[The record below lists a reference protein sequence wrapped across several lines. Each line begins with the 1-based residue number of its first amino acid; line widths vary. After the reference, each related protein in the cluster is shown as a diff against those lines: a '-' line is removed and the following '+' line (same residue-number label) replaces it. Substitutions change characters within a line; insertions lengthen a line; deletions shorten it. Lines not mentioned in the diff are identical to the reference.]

1 MLDRF
6 LVVGLGGSGGRTVR
20 NLRAELNRRLFAA
33 GYRDGL
39 PAGWNFLHVD
49 VPKLC
54 DIEDAG
60 VDTDLPYL
68 GLATEGV
75 SYRQID
81 GLVNGRSKA
90 AKSYAS
96 GWRPNP
102 NLAVEPTLGAG
113 QMRAVGRMVA
123 TAGVTKL
130 AAGLRRALADVGSA
144 DPTELSAVSSAV
156 QSEKA
161 GGTTWVIVISSL
173 SGGAGAGMFLDVCD
187 AFRMLDPAVSPH
199 LIGLLYAPDIFPDVK
214 GASAQGI
221 MPNALAAYAEL
232 LASYWNGEAPEA
244 NEFALLETPE
254 LLVTRGQTRRG
265 PSYPFII
272 SRTNGQVTL
281 KTQHEVF
288 GLTAAALATLML
300 SDRLQQN
307 FSESLTGNWPSAG
320 HRPDSS
326 GLTRS
331 DDDLQPISSLGYAS
345 LSIGRE
351 RFTTYAAQRF
361 AGLLGMRVLE
371 GHRQQADENISD
383 AEILPSVVAQ
393 NLELFLANC
402 GLREKGPDDNDVL
415 DALRGGPDATWR
427 DKLSAEVELVLG
439 TVTKGKTTL
448 DRDGA
453 QAALTNT
460 INARRVSFLAENKV
474 SIDTNAEG
482 WVTDVQG
489 HILAAVCQSLVNSGG
504 RGTVALLEA
513 ASRYL
518 TDEVAPELRTD
529 AASWERAAGT
539 SAGDLVA
546 GILQKAAKKIQTT
559 SGDLRQAAQGGV
571 RKWRNMGE
579 VQLHLLAAELVQN
592 LAKEFLDPLRRT
604 IDDAVD
610 QLQEE
615 TDGLVGNPSPLRR
628 WAAGAVP
635 DELLPTEY
643 ETLLEDPK
651 TWPSI
656 YETLMKSQT
665 GISFAETAQQAALGV
680 AVKNSNP
687 LVTRQPW
694 SPPFT
699 VLSTSSSA
707 AQGKFLLDLRLPM
720 LLQIS
725 YSWLETADS
734 SFARHASERLQDW
747 LTTSEDGR
755 SAASRKRDF
764 LAGLEHTLNVAR
776 PLIDLE
782 NAALARIHGDAEIAN
797 DFERFLTPFPLESTA
812 EIATEVK
819 KVLSS
824 AGFDDTQQAGAF
836 DPASNQTTFG
846 LLTVPRGPVSPLV
859 VNSIAEPLA
868 ADASARADWSN
879 YWQARRSRPL
889 LQAMPAPLAFRHAV
903 ISGWFVARLLGCVDL
918 ELVASPKVLF
928 DGHWLGFGQ
937 FLGGPPTKPQH
948 VLGSLLESFPLA
960 LVRAVRAD
968 EKALA
973 PYQALAS
980 YGMPTSDGE
989 NALPGVVEEWLKSGV
1004 LPRGGRGAILSAET
1018 TADGMDARRAVL
1030 GGILDQAQKDYS
1042 EIAEDEFVH
1051 FGDDHVRRQWEI
1063 SKAALL
1069 IVDQLRWALSA
1080 FGTTK
1085 PSPTL

>member
-20 NLRAELNRRLFAA
+20 KLRAELIRRLSAG

-39 PAGWNFLHVD
+39 PAGWYFLHVD
-49 VPKLC
+49 VPEVC
-54 DIEDAG
+54 DIKDEL
-60 VDTDLPYL
+60 TDRGLPYI
-68 GLATEGV
+68 GLASGGI

-90 AKSYAS
+90 AKSYVS

-113 QMRAVGRMVA
+113 QMRAVGRMVS

-130 AAGLRRALADVGSA
+130 AAGLRRALAEVDSA
-144 DPTELSAVSSAV
+144 DPTQLSAVSSAV
-156 QSEKA
+156 QSEKT
-161 GGTTWVIVISSL
+161 GGTTWVIVVSSL

-187 AFRMLDPAVSPH
+187 AFRMLDPAVSSH
-199 LIGLLYAPDIFPDVK
+199 LIGMLYAPDIFPDVK
-214 GASAQGI
+214 GAAAQGI

-232 LASYWNGEAPEA
+232 LASYWNREAPEA

-254 LLVTRGQTRRG
+254 LLVTQGQSRRG

-272 SRTNGQVTL
+272 SRTNGKVTL

-300 SDRLQQN
+300 SDGLQQR

-320 HRPDSS
+320 HRLDSS
-326 GLTRS
+326 GLTKI
-331 DDDLQPISSLGYAS
+331 DEDLQPLSSLGYAS

-361 AGLLGMRVLE
+361 AGQLGMRLLE
-371 GHRQQADENISD
+371 GHRQQADETMSD
-383 AEILPSVVAQ
+383 AEILPSLVAQ
-393 NLELFLANC
+393 NLELFLDNC
-402 GLREKGPDDNDVL
+402 GLKEKGPDDNDVL

-439 TVTKGKTTL
+439 TVTLGKTSL

-460 INARRVSFLAENKV
+460 INARRVSFLAEHKV
-474 SIDTNAEG
+474 LIDTNAEK
-482 WVTDVQG
+482 WVNDVQAR
-489 HILAAVCQSLVNSGG
+489 ILDAVSQSLLNNGG
-504 RGTVALLEA
+504 RGAVALLEA
-513 ASRYL
+513 ASLYL
-518 TDEVAPELRTD
+518 TKEVAPELRTD
-529 AASWERAAGT
+529 ATKWERAVGT

-579 VQLHLLAAELVQN
+579 VQLHLLGAELVQD
-592 LAKEFLDPLRRT
+592 LARGFLDPLRRT
-604 IDDAVD
+604 IDDALD

-615 TDGLVGNPSPLRR
+615 TDELAGHPPSLRR

-635 DELLPTEY
+635 DELLPTDY

-651 TWPSI
+651 TWPSV

-665 GISFAETAQQAALGV
+665 GIPFAETAQQAALGA

-687 LVTRQPW
+687 LVKRQPW

-699 VLSTSSSA
+699 ILNTSSTA
-707 AQGKFLLDLRLPM
+707 AQAKFLLDLRLSV

-734 SFARHASERLQDW
+734 SFARHAREHLQDW
-747 LTTSEDGR
+747 LMTSENGR

-782 NAALARIHGDAEIAN
+782 NAALGRIHQNVEIAN

-812 EIATEVK
+812 EIAKEIRE
-819 KVLSS
+819 VLSAS
-824 AGFDDTQQAGAF
+824 GFDDTQQTEAF

-868 ADASARADWSN
+868 ADASARAGWSN
-879 YWQARRSRPL
+879 YWLARRSRPL
-889 LQAMPAPLAFRHAV
+889 LQAMPAPLAFRRAV
-903 ISGWFVARLLGCVDL
+903 LSGWFVARLLGCVDL
-918 ELVASPKVLF
+918 EHVASPKVLV

-937 FLGGPPTKPQH
+937 FLGEAPPKPH
-948 VLGSLLESFPLA
+948 YVLGSLLESFPLA

-968 EKALA
+968 ENALA
-973 PYQALAS
+973 PYQGLAS
-980 YGMPTSDGE
+980 YGMLTTGGKDT
-989 NALPGVVEEWLKSGV
+989 LPDVLVEWLTSGI
-1004 LPRGGRGAILSAET
+1004 LPKGGRDPVLSTET
-1018 TADGMDARRAVL
+1018 KVDDLAGRRAEL
-1030 GGILDQAQKDYS
+1030 GTILDKAQKVYL
-1042 EIAEDEFVH
+1042 EIAQDEFVPY
-1051 FGDDHVRRQWEI
+1051 GDDHRRRQWEI
-1063 SKAALL
+1063 SQAAVMIL
-1069 IVDQLRWALSA
+1069 DQLRWAVNG
-1080 FGTTK
+1080 FTTV
-1085 PSPTL
+1085 PDEPAL